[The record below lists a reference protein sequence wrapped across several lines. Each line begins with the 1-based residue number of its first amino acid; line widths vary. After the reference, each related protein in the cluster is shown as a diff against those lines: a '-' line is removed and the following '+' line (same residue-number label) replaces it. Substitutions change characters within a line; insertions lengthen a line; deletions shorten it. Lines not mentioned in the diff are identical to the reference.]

1 MKSCFSWVEVFHR
14 PMTESPPATLPQPA
28 ARSKR
33 QPTMKQIAT
42 LIEDLGQLTELDATK
57 RRLDAKSAEFKKLT
71 LEAEGVRE
79 RLPTA
84 ILHHYDLRVSKGR
97 RGAAKMRNGTCGG
110 CHLSLPSGQLSDLR
124 RDDMALQVCGNCS
137 IFILP
142 EDPKLQEAPPPA
154 VEESVP
160 KPQPRKRKIKAVT

>member
-14 PMTESPPATLPQPA
+14 PMTESPPATLQQPA

-57 RRLDAKSAEFKKLT
+57 RRLDAKSSEFKKLT

-97 RGAAKMRNGTCGG
+97 RGAAKVRNGT
-110 CHLSLPSGQLSDLR
+110 
-124 RDDMALQVCGNCS
+124 
-137 IFILP
+137 
-142 EDPKLQEAPPPA
+142 
-154 VEESVP
+154 
-160 KPQPRKRKIKAVT
+160 IK

>member
-1 MKSCFSWVEVFHR
+1 MK
-14 PMTESPPATLPQPA
+14 
-28 ARSKR
+28 
-33 QPTMKQIAT
+33 PTDTVID
-42 LIEDLGQLTELDATK
+42 DLSQLTELDAAK
-57 RRLDAKSAEFKKLT
+57 RRLEPKSARYKELT
-71 LEAEGVRE
+71 LEAESVRE

-97 RGAAKMRNGTCGG
+97 RGAAKMSNGTCGG

-142 EDPKLQEAPPPA
+142 EDPKPQEAPPPA
-154 VEESVP
+154 AEESVTKP
-160 KPQPRKRKIKAVT
+160 KPRKRKIKAAT